1 VHRSL
6 LRLIPF
12 GGLWLLGAAFI
23 VRTALIQPRPSPP
36 EVHRLPPDTA
46 VSVLTALA
54 IMVVETALLAT
65 LLLQRE
71 GYRSPTRWIVALGP
85 MLALTFYFG
94 FQAMHAT
101 NAMFLHVMWLA
112 LIDAVLVVGA
122 IVAAI
127 VRGKGRS
134 GR

>member
-6 LRLIPF
+6 LRLSPF

-23 VRTALIQPRPSPP
+23 VRTALIQQAPSPP
-36 EVHRLPPDTA
+36 EVHRLPPDT
-46 VSVLTALA
+46 VGSVLTALA
-54 IMVVETALLAT
+54 IMAVETALLAT
-65 LLLQRE
+65 LLLRRE
-71 GYRSPTRWIVALGP
+71 GYRSPIRWIVALAP

-112 LIDAVLVVGA
+112 LIDAVLLVGA

-134 GR
+134 GP